1 MTNVSD
7 IADQLTGLPQ
17 WSENAP
23 ARAAPPFELPYTVD
37 LPARELDRWHW
48 HANFLQLSLDTAQ
61 SLLQSQPPLP
71 QDLAALLT
79 DLVTAD
85 QEALQ
90 KVQGFMANP
99 PTPPPPPLGPPQPP
113 PSGQQE
119 TPMPTTSF
127 AKDIRP
133 LFRDVD
139 VQHMT
144 DLGLDLSDY
153 QQVRD
158 RSADILMKVKL
169 KTARR
174 MPPPPDPAWTAEKI
188 ALFQKWVDEG
198 YPK

>member
-1 MTNVSD
+1 
-7 IADQLTGLPQ
+7 
-17 WSENAP
+17 
-23 ARAAPPFELPYTVD
+23 
-37 LPARELDRWHW
+37 
-48 HANFLQLSLDTAQ
+48 
-61 SLLQSQPPLP
+61 
-71 QDLAALLT
+71 
-79 DLVTAD
+79 
-85 QEALQ
+85 
-90 KVQGFMANP
+90 
-99 PTPPPPPLGPPQPP
+99 
-113 PSGQQE
+113 
-119 TPMPTTSF
+119 MPTTSF

-169 KTARR
+169 ITARR